1 MKLGKLPDKDP
12 VERKPLGMRQST
24 WNHLEQYQKL
34 YTREHGEEIKIGD
47 LTEQMLQSFMAAD
60 KDFQKFLKDGTGSA
74 SEAPPA

>member
-34 YTREHGEEIKIGD
+34 YAIEHGEEIKLGD
-47 LTEQMLQSFMAAD
+47 LTEQMLGSFMAAD
-60 KDFQKFLKDGTGSA
+60 KDFQKFLKDGATA
-74 SEAPPA
+74 AA

>member
-34 YTREHGEEIKIGD
+34 YAIEHGEEIKLGD
-47 LTEQMLQSFMAAD
+47 LTEQMLQSFMTAD
-60 KDFQKFLKDGTGSA
+60 KDFQKFLKDDA
-74 SEAPPA
+74 STAGAAATA

>member
-34 YTREHGEEIKIGD
+34 YAIEHGEEIKLGD
-47 LTEQMLQSFMAAD
+47 LTEQMLQSFMTAD
-60 KDFQKFLKDGTGSA
+60 KDFQKFLKDGA
-74 SEAPPA
+74 STAGAAATA